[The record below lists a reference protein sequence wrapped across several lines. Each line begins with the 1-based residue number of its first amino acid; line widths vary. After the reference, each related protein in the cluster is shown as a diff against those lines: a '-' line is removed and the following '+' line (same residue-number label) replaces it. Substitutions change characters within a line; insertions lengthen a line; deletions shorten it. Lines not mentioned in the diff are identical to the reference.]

1 MWTTFLTLRTLYL
14 AQTTTEIDAV
24 DNPYVNPE
32 CGTWESFCVDTSE
45 LNVKVAGNGRLQIQ
59 VNKKLD
65 KTDFMIEGL
74 KRRKNASANYAQVID
89 CQEIEIFPIDGHK
102 YMSID
107 NEEFEM
113 KPIKVKC
120 LKEKVY
126 FFVP

>member
-1 MWTTFLTLRTLYL
+1 M
-14 AQTTTEIDAV
+14 E
-24 DNPYVNPE
+24 
-32 CGTWESFCVDTSE
+32 TSE
-45 LNVKVAGNGRLQIQ
+45 FNVRPNGNGRLQIQ
-59 VNKKLD
+59 LSKNLE

-74 KRRKNASANYAQVID
+74 KRHRNEEGNYSQLIE
-89 CQEIEIFPIDGHK
+89 CQELEIFPIEGQEF
-102 YMSID
+102 MSID